1 MDTEILIIRD
11 SLRLFRLY
19 GIRSLSLEDIARF
32 IRIPVKILRHYF
44 HTKEMLLQKCVRYW
58 ISRVEIFK
66 YTDDCLLDVLIN
78 FADAYPRLY
87 KKVNCRC
94 CMEIKKYYPH
104 VSRFLYEY
112 FERYARAYQDK
123 VEESVALGYVRRSIS
138 PHLVYNFFMENFEKL
153 FMVEPDRDSREE
165 EACMKQSIVVFVR
178 GIATGQGRVYID
190 KELKKRML

>member
-1 MDTEILIIRD
+1 M
-11 SLRLFRLY
+11 
-19 GIRSLSLEDIARF
+19 
-32 IRIPVKILRHYF
+32 
-44 HTKEMLLQKCVRYW
+44 
-58 ISRVEIFK
+58 EIFK

-153 FMVEPDRDSREE
+153 FMVEPDRVTGGRGLYETVDCRVCSGNSDGQR
-165 EACMKQSIVVFVR
+165 ACLYR
-178 GIATGQGRVYID
+178 
-190 KELKKRML
+190 